1 MKNPSLLKPFNPRT
15 VPEELTNVLAGRVN
29 KPCDEPVHSIMNV
42 LILDDIATSRKL
54 LRAQLEAAGLVV
66 VEASDGVEGLAKLKA
81 GKIDAAI
88 ADVLMRGMDGYR
100 FCHEV
105 RQNEEFRNLPIII
118 YTATYTS
125 PSDEKLSRD
134 LGADK
139 YLRKPASSKQLL
151 DALHEVTAKKQHTK
165 VQLAETDVLKG
176 YSERLA
182 AKLEEK
188 NNQLAERNEALAKLS
203 TKFGVSE
210 NKVAS
215 AGPNFFAELKRR
227 NVYKVAIAYA
237 VVGWL
242 IVQIATQVFPFFE
255 IPNWAVRLAVVATI
269 IGFPIA
275 LVIAWAFELTP
286 EGLMPTAEAD
296 ARPGFPHKQR
306 WLYVVLAAAAISVGL
321 FFLVRFAR

>member
-1 MKNPSLLKPFNPRT
+1 M
-15 VPEELTNVLAGRVN
+15 
-29 KPCDEPVHSIMNV
+29 INV

-54 LRAQLEAAGLVV
+54 LRAQLEREGLAV
-66 VEASDGVEGLAKLKA
+66 VEAADGVEGLAKLKA

-88 ADVLMRGMDGYR
+88 SDVLMRGMDGYR

-105 RQNEEFRNLPIII
+105 RQNEEFRNLPIIM

-125 PSDEKLSRD
+125 RSDEKLCRD

-151 DALHEVTAKKQHTK
+151 DALHEVTAKKQHTASK
-165 VQLAETDVLKG
+165 VQLAETDVLKE

-188 NNQLAERNEALAKLS
+188 NNQLAERNETLAKLN
-203 TKFGVSE
+203 TRFGVWE
-210 NKVAS
+210 NTAAS
-215 AGPNFFAELKRR
+215 AGSNFFAELKRR

-242 IVQIATQVFPFFE
+242 VVQVATQVFPFFE
-255 IPNWAVRLAVVATI
+255 IPNWAVRLAVMATI

-296 ARPGFPHKQR
+296 ARPAFSHKQT
-306 WLYVVLAAAAISVGL
+306 WLYVILVAAAISVGL

>member
-1 MKNPSLLKPFNPRT
+1 
-15 VPEELTNVLAGRVN
+15 
-29 KPCDEPVHSIMNV
+29 
-42 LILDDIATSRKL
+42 
-54 LRAQLEAAGLVV
+54 
-66 VEASDGVEGLAKLKA
+66 
-81 GKIDAAI
+81 
-88 ADVLMRGMDGYR
+88 
-100 FCHEV
+100 
-105 RQNEEFRNLPIII
+105 QNDEFRNLPIII
-118 YTATYTS
+118 YSATYTS
-125 PSDEKLSRD
+125 PDDEKLCRD

-139 YLRKPASSKQLL
+139 YLRKPASSNQLL

-165 VQLAETDVLKG
+165 VQLGETDVLKK

-188 NNQLAERNEALAKLS
+188 SNQLAERNEALATLS
-203 TKFGVSE
+203 TKFGASE

-242 IVQIATQVFPFFE
+242 VVQVATQVFPFFE
-255 IPNWAVRLAVVATI
+255 IPNWAVRLAVLATI

-286 EGLMPTAEAD
+286 EGLTRTAQAD
-296 ARPGFPHKQR
+296 ARPAAFSRKHT
-306 WLYVVLAAAAISVGL
+306 WLYVMLIAAAIS
-321 FFLVRFAR
+321 FALIF

>member
-1 MKNPSLLKPFNPRT
+1 
-15 VPEELTNVLAGRVN
+15 
-29 KPCDEPVHSIMNV
+29 MNV

-54 LRAQLEAAGLVV
+54 LRAQLEREGLAV
-66 VEASDGVEGLAKLKA
+66 VEAADGVEGLAKLKA

-88 ADVLMRGMDGYR
+88 SDVLMRGMDGYR

-105 RQNEEFRNLPIII
+105 RQNEEFRNLPIIM

-125 PSDEKLSRD
+125 RNDEKLCRD

-151 DALHEVTAKKQHTK
+151 DALHEVTAKKQHTASK
-165 VQLAETDVLKG
+165 VQLAETDVLKE

-188 NNQLAERNEALAKLS
+188 NNQLAERNETLAKLN
-203 TKFGVSE
+203 TRFGVWE
-210 NKVAS
+210 NNKAAS
-215 AGPNFFAELKRR
+215 AGSNFFAELKRR

-242 IVQIATQVFPFFE
+242 VVQVATQVFPFFE
-255 IPNWAVRLAVVATI
+255 IPNWAVRLAVLATI

-286 EGLMPTAEAD
+286 EGLTRTAEAD
-296 ARPGFPHKQR
+296 ARPAFSHKQT
-306 WLYVVLAAAAISVGL
+306 WLYVVLVAAAISVGL